1 MNELEHGTID
11 SDESG
16 AEREETGAEQLAK
29 PFDPTKIRVESKSM
43 TVDLLVKRIDQKEID
58 LQPDFQRASGLW
70 KDEAQSRLIE
80 SLLIRIPIPAFYLD
94 ATNEDRWIV
103 VDGLQRLT
111 VLKRFILDKALKLVD
126 LEFLPFNGMSWDG
139 LSRAMQR
146 RIEETQVIVYLIQ
159 PGTPEE
165 VKFNIFKRIN
175 TGGLPLSP
183 QEIRHALNQ
192 GPAAE
197 MLRELA
203 ESEDFLSATAHGLR
217 AHRMTDREC
226 VLRFLAF
233 MMTSWEDYKS
243 QDLDG
248 FLHERMRELNR
259 MTPDARGRLSERFR
273 EVMRLAFAIFGDD
286 AFRKRDDP
294 EASRGVINKA
304 LFETW
309 SVNLAALSGEQAR
322 QIVERKDDV
331 RARFI
336 ELMRDR
342 QFDQSVTQGTG
353 DSRRVRKRFSA
364 VKELLEGVLR

>member
-1 MNELEHGTID
+1 MNEPEDRRID
-11 SDESG
+11 EDESG
-16 AEREETGAEQLAK
+16 VEREETAAESMAK

-43 TVDLLVKRIDQKEID
+43 TVDLLVKRIRQREIN
-58 LQPDFQRASGLW
+58 LQPEFQRSAGLW
-70 KDEAQSRLIE
+70 KDGAQSRLIE
-80 SLLIRIPIPAFYLD
+80 SLLIRIPIPAFYMD
-94 ATNEDRWIV
+94 ATDEDRWVV

-111 VLKRFILDKALKLVD
+111 VLKRFILDKTLSLVD
-126 LEFLPFNGMSWDG
+126 LEFLPYNGANWDE
-139 LSRAMQR
+139 LPRAMQR

-197 MLRELA
+197 MLRDLA
-203 ESEDFLSATAHGLR
+203 ETEAFLSATGRGLR
-217 AHRMTDREC
+217 SNRMTDREC

-248 FLHERMRELNR
+248 FLHERMRQLNQ
-259 MTPDARGRLSERFR
+259 MTSDARGLMAQQFI
-273 EVMRLAFAIFGDD
+273 EVMRRAFAVFGDD
-286 AFRKRDDP
+286 AFRKRYHRDAP
-294 EASRGVINKA
+294 RGVINKA

-309 SVNLAALSGEQAR
+309 TVNLAILSTDQAQR
-322 QIVERKDDV
+322 TVERKEQV
-331 RARFI
+331 RERFI
-336 ELMRDR
+336 ALMNDR
-342 QFDQSVTQGTG
+342 QFDQAVTQGTG
-353 DSRRVRKRFSA
+353 DSRRVKKRFSA
-364 VKELLEGVLR
+364 VKELLEGVLQ